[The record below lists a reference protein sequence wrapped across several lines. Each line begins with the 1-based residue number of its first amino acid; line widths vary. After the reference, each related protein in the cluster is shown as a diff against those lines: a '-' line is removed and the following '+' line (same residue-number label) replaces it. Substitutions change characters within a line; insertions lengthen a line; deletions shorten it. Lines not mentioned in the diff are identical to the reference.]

1 MRFVL
6 LMAEEAHF
14 EKWDAADEALR
25 ERVVADFEAFG
36 AAVAERGSVVG
47 GEALA
52 RPADARTVHPGNG
65 HPGDG
70 RPVTDGPFAETVEQ
84 IGGLYVIDVDSIDV
98 AVELAALL
106 PREYAVEVRPVPE
119 API

>member
-6 LMAEEAHF
+6 LMAEDGHYD
-14 EKWDAADEALR
+14 KWDAADEALR
-25 ERVVADFEAFG
+25 ERVVSDFQAFD

-47 GEALA
+47 GDALG
-52 RPADARTVHPGNG
+52 RPETARTVRPGA
-65 HPGDG
+65 D

-84 IGGLYVIDVDSIDV
+84 IGGFYVIDVESIDV

-106 PREYAVEVRPVPE
+106 PREYSVEVRPVLE
-119 API
+119 VEL

>member
-6 LMAEEAHF
+6 LMAEADHF
-14 EKWDAADEALR
+14 ERWDRSDAAHR
-25 ERVVADFEAFG
+25 ERVVADFEAFD

-47 GEALA
+47 GEALS
-52 RPADARTVHPGNG
+52 RPSEARTLRAGP
-65 HPGDG
+65 G

-84 IGGLYVIDVDSIDV
+84 IGGFYVIDVESIDV

-106 PREYAVEVRPVPE
+106 PAEYTVEVRPVPE
-119 API
+119 NPI